1 VCLERSIYRTPC
13 LGWFRDFSLGNRVR
27 GWVSG
32 LASGCSGY
40 VVCVFVVVCVEAR
53 LIGILREA
61 HCGVYSCFTGIIFI
75 CGQLIVVFLYTAVS
89 SVMVLSVITA
99 CCFLFVCSSV

>member
-1 VCLERSIYRTPC
+1 M
-13 LGWFRDFSLGNRVR
+13 GFGFSLRVLRVR
-27 GWVSG
+27 
-32 LASGCSGY
+32 C
-40 VVCVFVVVCVEAR
+40 VCVCCCVCVEAR
-53 LIGILREA
+53 LLGIF
-61 HCGVYSCFTGIIFI
+61 VFI